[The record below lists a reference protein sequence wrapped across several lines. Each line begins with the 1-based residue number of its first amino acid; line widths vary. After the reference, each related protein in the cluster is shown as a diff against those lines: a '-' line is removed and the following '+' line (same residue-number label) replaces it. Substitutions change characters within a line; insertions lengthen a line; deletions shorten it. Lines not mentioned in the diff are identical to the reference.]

1 MLDDIA
7 DMMTDEDHKQP
18 YILIG
23 TVISNYNPL
32 KPASVKVSLS
42 GKPVGMGITAWAKV
56 AMPSAADGSGIY
68 SLPNVGDEVVVAFL
82 EGEIDMPIVIGSLYG
97 GTKLPPAEVMTPFN
111 NVKMIRT
118 NSGNMLKIDDLQGIK
133 LVSSANQSLELN
145 DSQLSVSLNDSTG
158 QTGIN
163 INNGSVSVK
172 GLSGINIKS
181 GACEIS
187 IDGSGQ
193 NVTIKGMSI
202 NIEAMQNLVL
212 KGMQVSI
219 SGQMVSVSADAQL
232 DMKSAG
238 AANVKG
244 TVLKLN

>member
-7 DMMTDEDHKQP
+7 DMLTDDDHKQP

-23 TVISNYNPL
+23 TVISNYHPL
-32 KPASVKVSLS
+32 KPASVKVNLS

-56 AMPSAADGSGIY
+56 AMPSAASGSGIY
-68 SLPNVGDEVVVAFL
+68 SLPDVGDEVVVAFL

-97 GTKLPPAEVMTPFN
+97 GTKLPPAEAITPLN
-111 NVKMIRT
+111 NVKMIKT
-118 NSGNMLKIDDLQGIK
+118 NSGSMLKIDDLQGIK
-133 LVSSANQSLELN
+133 LVSKTNQCLDLN
-145 DSQLSVSLNDSTG
+145 DSQLSVSLSDSMG
-158 QTGIN
+158 QTGVN
-163 INNGSVSVK
+163 ISNGSLELK
-172 GLSGINIKS
+172 GLSGVDIKS

-193 NVTIKGMSI
+193 NVKIKAMSI
-202 NIEAMQNLVL
+202 NIEAVQNLVL
-212 KGMQVSI
+212 KGMQVNI
-219 SGQMVSVSADAQL
+219 SGQMVSLSADAQL
-232 DMKSAG
+232 DLKSSG

>member
-7 DMMTDEDHKQP
+7 DVMTDEDHKQP

-97 GTKLPPAEVMTPFN
+97 GTKLPPVEVMTPLN

-158 QTGIN
+158 
-163 INNGSVSVK
+163 
-172 GLSGINIKS
+172 
-181 GACEIS
+181 
-187 IDGSGQ
+187 
-193 NVTIKGMSI
+193 
-202 NIEAMQNLVL
+202 
-212 KGMQVSI
+212 
-219 SGQMVSVSADAQL
+219 
-232 DMKSAG
+232 
-238 AANVKG
+238 
-244 TVLKLN
+244 

>member
-97 GTKLPPAEVMTPFN
+97 GTKLPPAEVMTPLN

-133 LVSSANQSLELN
+133 LVSSANL
-145 DSQLSVSLNDSTG
+145 
-158 QTGIN
+158 
-163 INNGSVSVK
+163 
-172 GLSGINIKS
+172 KS

>member
-7 DMMTDEDHKQP
+7 DMLTDDDHKQP
-18 YILIG
+18 YILTG

-32 KPASVKVSLS
+32 KPASVKVSLNGRPS
-42 GKPVGMGITAWAKV
+42 GMGVTAWAKV
-56 AMPSAADGSGIY
+56 AMPSAAGGSGIY
-68 SLPNVGDEVVVAFL
+68 SLPDVGDEVVVAFL

-97 GTKLPPAEVMTPFN
+97 GTKLPPAETINPLN
-111 NVKMIRT
+111 NVKIVKT
-118 NSGNMLKIDDLQGIK
+118 GSGNTLKIDDLQGIK
-133 LVSSANQSLELN
+133 LVSSTKQCLDLN
-145 DSQLSVSLNDSTG
+145 DSKLSVSLSDSTG
-158 QTGIN
+158 QTGVN
-163 INNGSVSVK
+163 ISNGSLELK
-172 GLSGINIKS
+172 GLGGVDIKS

-193 NVTIKGMSI
+193 SVKIKAMSI
-202 NIEAMQNLVL
+202 KLEAVQNLVL
-212 KGMQVSI
+212 KGMQVNI

-232 DMKSAG
+232 DLKSSG

>member
-1 MLDDIA
+1 
-7 DMMTDEDHKQP
+7 
-18 YILIG
+18 
-23 TVISNYNPL
+23 
-32 KPASVKVSLS
+32 
-42 GKPVGMGITAWAKV
+42 MGITAWAKV

-97 GTKLPPAEVMTPFN
+97 GTKLPPAEVMTPLN

-193 NVTIKGMSI
+193 KVTIKGMSI
-202 NIEAMQNLVL
+202 NIEAMQNLIL

>member
-1 MLDDIA
+1 
-7 DMMTDEDHKQP
+7 
-18 YILIG
+18 
-23 TVISNYNPL
+23 
-32 KPASVKVSLS
+32 
-42 GKPVGMGITAWAKV
+42 
-56 AMPSAADGSGIY
+56 
-68 SLPNVGDEVVVAFL
+68 
-82 EGEIDMPIVIGSLYG
+82 MPIVIGSLYG
-97 GTKLPPAEVMTPFN
+97 GTKLPPAEVMTPLN

>member
-7 DMMTDEDHKQP
+7 DVMTDEDHKQP

-68 SLPNVGDEVVVAFL
+68 SLPNVGDE
-82 EGEIDMPIVIGSLYG
+82 GEIDMPIVIGSLYG
-97 GTKLPPAEVMTPFN
+97 GTKLPPVEVMTPLN
-111 NVKMIRT
+111 NVKMIRA

-202 NIEAMQNLVL
+202 NIEAMQDLVL